1 MNYDLVVDTSN
12 FKPFDTN
19 LAMQVL
25 HDYRDAY
32 YKLEDQ
38 INKIA
43 EEKGEYVLPESSKYK
58 GVMDRYNEDYDAAV
72 ADFSKGMN
80 LRNAQAIRNLRRRYY
95 NEISPIRTMVEN
107 YNKYNDK
114 LTSLGSDAIIGNIYQ
129 VDDFY
134 GGTTPAINYRS
145 GKQVEADSIK
155 YFSGINNALTQD
167 PTFRQILGNQ
177 YYLETQKGGLDSGN
191 ALKAA
196 LVEYNNATNGTYS
209 REVQDLINHMNN
221 VMEAESVGDFSED
234 AKRQVWNKIASGLV
248 ASITAPKY
256 DRVINKGYSSPSEVR
271 QMASLDAKMAE
282 DGLVYNPKTQSYEY
296 NEDVAKAAKEH
307 LYQKPDGTTEEVTL
321 PDNITW
327 RKIDK
332 DKWITDDPK
341 YGGIPRTTSQLISL
355 DKQIRTDVDKAE
367 KDKAKKEEEE
377 RKNAEKA
384 KSALYGE
391 PGKRTEKQY
400 LELGKQFKPLNYTGW
415 SSNSTQWEDNT
426 NDSRYYYS
434 RPLLLGGSNAKL
446 SDKEKENLNPKIKND
461 ILDKIKDQNPTLN
474 IGWEDLDIYEDND
487 WFSNNHYRVVI
498 KGTGERGL
506 YDEEQNIA
514 SPSSNN
520 TIRQPIVPGD
530 TTVVKTDSIPRDT
543 TRTHYRP
550 GALLNN

>member
-1 MNYDLVVDTSN
+1 MNYSLVVDTSN
-12 FKPFDTN
+12 FKPFDTS

-72 ADFSKGMN
+72 EDFSKGMN

-248 ASITAPKY
+248 ASITTPKY

-282 DGLVYNPKTQSYEY
+282 DGLIYNPKTQSYEY

-307 LYQKPDGTTEEVTL
+307 LYQKPDGTTEEATL
-321 PDNITW
+321 PDNTTW
-327 RKIDK
+327 RRIDK

-341 YGGIPRTTSQLISL
+341 YGGIPRTTSQLLSL

-367 KDKAKKEEEE
+367 KDKAKKEEKDRKAAEE
-377 RKNAEKA
+377 A
-384 KSALYGE
+384 KKALYGE
-391 PGKRTEKQY
+391 PGKRTEDQY
-400 LELGKQFKPLNYTGW
+400 LALGEKFQPLNYKGW
-415 SSNSTQWEDNT
+415 SNSSNWRYKKDDGNWL
-426 NDSRYYYS
+426 NGYYYS
-434 RPLLLGGSNAKL
+434 KWYGNNSKL
-446 SDKEKENLNPKIKND
+446 SDTEKENIKPEIKKD
-461 ILDKIKDQNPTLN
+461 ILVKMQEQNPTLN
-474 IGWEDLDIYEDND
+474 IGWEDLDIWEDSD
-487 WFSNNHYRVVI
+487 AFSNNHYRVVI
-498 KGTGERGL
+498 KGTGERGS
-506 YDEEQNIA
+506 YEEQTTTP
-514 SPSSNN
+514 PSSNN
-520 TIRQPIVPGD
+520 TIRQPIVPRD
-530 TTVVKTDSIPRDT
+530 TTVVETDSIPRDT
-543 TRTHYRP
+543 TRTHYKP

>member
-1 MNYDLVVDTSN
+1 MNYNLVVDTSN
-12 FKPFDTN
+12 FKPFDTS

-72 ADFSKGMN
+72 EDFSKGMN

-248 ASITAPKY
+248 ASIT
-256 DRVINKGYSSPSEVR
+256 
-271 QMASLDAKMAE
+271 
-282 DGLVYNPKTQSYEY
+282 
-296 NEDVAKAAKEH
+296 
-307 LYQKPDGTTEEVTL
+307 
-321 PDNITW
+321 
-327 RKIDK
+327 
-332 DKWITDDPK
+332 
-341 YGGIPRTTSQLISL
+341 
-355 DKQIRTDVDKAE
+355 
-367 KDKAKKEEEE
+367 
-377 RKNAEKA
+377 
-384 KSALYGE
+384 
-391 PGKRTEKQY
+391 
-400 LELGKQFKPLNYTGW
+400 
-415 SSNSTQWEDNT
+415 
-426 NDSRYYYS
+426 
-434 RPLLLGGSNAKL
+434 
-446 SDKEKENLNPKIKND
+446 SDKL
-461 ILDKIKDQNPTLN
+461 
-474 IGWEDLDIYEDND
+474 
-487 WFSNNHYRVVI
+487 
-498 KGTGERGL
+498 
-506 YDEEQNIA
+506 
-514 SPSSNN
+514 
-520 TIRQPIVPGD
+520 
-530 TTVVKTDSIPRDT
+530 
-543 TRTHYRP
+543 
-550 GALLNN
+550 

>member
-1 MNYDLVVDTSN
+1 MANFNLVVDTSN
-12 FKPFDTN
+12 FKPFDTS

-72 ADFSKGMN
+72 EDFSKGMN

-114 LTSLGSDAIIGNIYQ
+114 LTSLGSDAIVGNIYQ

-248 ASITAPKY
+248 ASITSPKY
-256 DRVINKGYSSPSEVR
+256 DRVANRGYSSPSEVR

-282 DGLVYNPKTQSYEY
+282 DGLIYNPRTQSYEY

-307 LYQKPDGTTEEVTL
+307 LYQGPNGTTEEVKL
-321 PDNITW
+321 PDNTTW
-327 RKIDK
+327 KRIDK
-332 DKWITDDPK
+332 DKWITDDPS
-341 YGGIPRTTSQLISL
+341 YGGIPRTTTQLSNL
-355 DKQIRTDVDKAE
+355 AEKIRTDKAKAE

-384 KSALYGE
+384 LKEKYGE
-391 PGKRTEKQY
+391 PGKRTEDQY
-400 LELGKQFKPLNYTGW
+400 LALGEKFQPLNYKGW
-415 SSNSTQWEDNT
+415 SNSSNWRYKKDDGNWL
-426 NDSRYYYS
+426 NGYYYS
-434 RPLLLGGSNAKL
+434 RLVNNSKL
-446 SDKEKENLNPKIKND
+446 SDTEKENIKPEIKKDILAKIKE
-461 ILDKIKDQNPTLN
+461 QNPELN
-474 IGWEDLDIYEDND
+474 IGWEDLDIWEDSD
-487 WFSNNHYRVVI
+487 AFSNNHYRVVI
-498 KGTGERGL
+498 KGTGERGS
-506 YDEEQNIA
+506 YKEQTTT
-514 SPSSNN
+514 SPNSNN
-520 TIRQPIVPGD
+520 TIRQPIVPRD
-530 TTVVKTDSIPRDT
+530 TTVVETDSIPRDT
-543 TRTHYRP
+543 TRAHYEP